1 MLYGNKYFE
10 IYFSKNNDQHLKCT
24 LYKTPL
30 QQSNFQKIMIFI
42 FFFFIG
48 NTDGGV
54 DVVVEPVNRKKKKL
68 DIFLKHFLKPS

>member
-1 MLYGNKYFE
+1 MLYGNKHFE
-10 IYFSKNNDQHLKCT
+10 IYFSKNNDEHLKCT

-42 FFFFIG
+42 FFFIG

-68 DIFLKHFLKPS
+68 DIFLKHFLKPC

>member
-1 MLYGNKYFE
+1 
-10 IYFSKNNDQHLKCT
+10 
-24 LYKTPL
+24 
-30 QQSNFQKIMIFI
+30 MIFI
-42 FFFFIG
+42 FFFIG

>member
-1 MLYGNKYFE
+1 MLYGNKHFE
-10 IYFSKNNDQHLKCT
+10 IYFSRNNDKHLKFI

-42 FFFFIG
+42 IFFSFIG

-54 DVVVEPVNRKKKKL
+54 DVVVEPVNRRKR
-68 DIFLKHFLKPS
+68 H